1 MTNED
6 LRSARLIE
14 AKRRWIEDETP
25 RREVEH
31 LADLYESDWTPPEP
45 VSDDVLAMRA
55 WLKDNTAHIG
65 PYVDGGSADGVSQA
79 RAYLA
84 GCTRGREGA
93 LAEFVWPTPPSP
105 STSAHDVGWNAA
117 ITACKAA
124 LAREGWTPAEDISD
138 DLLAARAHAK
148 ASGWAATAVDAG
160 SCDRTAEVVSFL
172 AGRARRAA
180 RPRPLDY
187 ETTLALITAAR
198 RPDEWQP
205 IETAPKAP
213 LDGWNVLGPPII
225 LGFAPDEE
233 GHTKA
238 SREGYW
244 RPAFPAG
251 ENGKTYSAGWV
262 STLDPHVEPPYET
275 PTHWMPLPAAPPAG

>member
-14 AKRRWIEDETP
+14 AKRRWIEDKTP

-31 LADLYESDWTPPEP
+31 LADLYESCWTPPP
-45 VSDDVLAMRA
+45 PMSDDVRAMRA

-105 STSAHDVGWNAA
+105 STSAHVVGWNAA
-117 ITACKAA
+117 VTACKAA

-160 SCDRTAEVVSFL
+160 SCDHTAEVVSFL
-172 AGRARRAA
+172 AGCTRAREEAKGLQPCPFCGNA
-180 RPRPLDY
+180 GY
-187 ETTLALITAAR
+187 SQKLAEYNSFMAGCSDVDCIAHTVAY
-198 RPDEWQP
+198 DFVSE
-205 IETAPKAP
+205 ETAISA
-213 LDGWNVLGPPII
+213 WNTRVITG
-225 LGFAPDEE
+225 
-233 GHTKA
+233 
-238 SREGYW
+238 
-244 RPAFPAG
+244 
-251 ENGKTYSAGWV
+251 
-262 STLDPHVEPPYET
+262 
-275 PTHWMPLPAAPPAG
+275 